1 MVMDFEYDPKKSES
15 NKVKHGIDFEQS
27 RALWL
32 DINRLEV
39 QAKSDDEPRFALI
52 AIRGNTLW
60 TAFYTIR
67 ESRIRIISVRR
78 SRRGERSLYYE
89 S

>member
-1 MVMDFEYDPKKSES
+1 MEFEYDPKKSKS
-15 NKVKHGIDFEQS
+15 NKQKHGMDFEES
-27 RALWL
+27 KALWF

-52 AIRGNTLW
+52 AILNEKLW

-67 ESRIRIISVRR
+67 KNRIRIISVRR
-78 SRRGERSLYYE
+78 SRKSERGLYYE

>member
-1 MVMDFEYDPKKSES
+1 MEFEFDPKKSKS
-15 NKVKHGIDFEQS
+15 NKQKHGIDFEES
-27 RALWL
+27 KVLWL

-39 QAKSDDEPRFALI
+39 QAKSDDEPRYALI
-52 AIRGNTLW
+52 AIHSEKLW

-67 ESRIRIISVRR
+67 KDRIRIISVRR
-78 SRRGERSLYYE
+78 SRKEERSLYYE

>member
-1 MVMDFEYDPKKSES
+1 MEFEYDSKKSRS
-15 NKVKHGIDFEQS
+15 NKKKHGIDFEES
-27 RALWL
+27 KSLWS

-39 QAKSDDEPRFALI
+39 QARSDDEPRFALI
-52 AIRGNTLW
+52 AMIKDKLW

-67 ESRIRIISVRR
+67 DSRIRIISVRR
-78 SRRGERSLYYE
+78 SRQGEKELYHE

>member
-1 MVMDFEYDPKKSES
+1 MEFEYDPKKSNS
-15 NKVKHGIDFEQS
+15 NKRKHGIDFEES
-27 RALWL
+27 KALWL

-39 QAKSDDEPRFALI
+39 QARSDDEVRYALI
-52 AIRGNTLW
+52 ALLNEKSW

-67 ESRIRIISVRR
+67 DDRIRLISVRR
-78 SRRGERSLYYE
+78 SRKGERDLYHE

>member
-1 MVMDFEYDPKKSES
+1 MEFEYDPKKSKS

-27 RALWL
+27 KALWL

-52 AIRGNTLW
+52 AIYNDKLW

-67 ESRIRIISVRR
+67 EDRIRIISVRR
-78 SRRGERSLYYE
+78 SRKGERSLYYE

>member
-1 MVMDFEYDPKKSES
+1 MEFEYDPRKSKS
-15 NKVKHGIDFEQS
+15 NKQKHGIDFEES
-27 RALWL
+27 KALWL

-39 QAKSDDEPRFALI
+39 QARSEDELRYAMIALF
-52 AIRGNTLW
+52 NDKLW

-67 ESRIRIISVRR
+67 DDRIRLISVRR
-78 SRRGERSLYYE
+78 SRKGEKDLYYE

>member
-1 MVMDFEYDPKKSES
+1 MEFEYDPKKSKS
-15 NKVKHGIDFEQS
+15 NKQKHGMDFEES
-27 RALWL
+27 KALWF

-52 AIRGNTLW
+52 AILNEKLW

-67 ESRIRIISVRR
+67 KNRIRIVSVRR
-78 SRRGERSLYYE
+78 SRKSERGLYYE

>member
-1 MVMDFEYDPKKSES
+1 MEFEYDPNKSKT
-15 NKVKHGIDFEQS
+15 NKQKHGIDFEES
-27 RALWL
+27 KSLWL

-39 QAKSDDEPRFALI
+39 KASSEDESRYALI
-52 AIRGNTLW
+52 AMLNEKVW

-67 ESRIRIISVRR
+67 DDRVRVISVRR
-78 SRRGERSLYYE
+78 SRDGEKDLYYE

>member
-1 MVMDFEYDPKKSES
+1 MEFEYDPGKSKS
-15 NKVKHGIDFEQS
+15 NKQKHGIDFEES
-27 RALWL
+27 KALWL

-39 QAKSDDEPRFALI
+39 QARSEDEPRFALI
-52 AIRGNTLW
+52 ALLNDRLW

-67 ESRIRIISVRR
+67 GNRIRLISVRR
-78 SRRGERSLYYE
+78 SRKGEKDLYYE